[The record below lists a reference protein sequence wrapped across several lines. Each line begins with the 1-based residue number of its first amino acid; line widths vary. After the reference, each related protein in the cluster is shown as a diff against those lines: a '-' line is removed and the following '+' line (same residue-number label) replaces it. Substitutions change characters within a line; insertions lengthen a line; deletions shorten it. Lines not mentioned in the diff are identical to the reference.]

1 MFSKFAFVFPGQG
14 SQYMHM
20 LDKLF
25 TVYPFAQETLNE
37 ASEILG
43 YDVANLIKTNPKDK
57 LNQTTFTQP
66 ILLAASVTIW
76 RIWKQITSILPI
88 ILAGHS
94 LGEYSALVCAE
105 ALTFSDGL
113 KLVTE
118 RASLMQKAVPNKQGA
133 MAAILGLSDKKVL
146 ALCEAE
152 KLKKQIIQVANFNAP
167 GQVVIAGHRVAVEQF
182 NKTAKAAGARRT
194 ILLPISVPAHCNLMI
209 PAADAFRDKLQK
221 VTWQIPKI
229 NVIHNVNVQT
239 HQNVQSIINALI
251 KQLSHP
257 VRWVE
262 TIQYITK
269 LGIQDIIECGP
280 GNVLTNLNK
289 RITSK
294 ISAITIGEKPDTI
307 GQIFQKF
314 HNKNI

>member
-25 TVYPFAQETLNE
+25 TVYPLAQETLYE

-43 YDVANLIKTNPKDK
+43 YDVSNLIKTNPKDK

>member
-1 MFSKFAFVFPGQG
+1 
-14 SQYMHM
+14 MHM